1 MLQLV
6 PMPFLVRMQE
16 KEFARYRDSDSGW
29 VGDLCTHYKK
39 VIAFEK
45 ERLLP
50 VGRMNFSDGEY
61 PVPKDIEYY
70 LGIMYDDYKRPSPRE
85 NGGVKYNMV
94 AVSLE
99 KNYGE

>member
-1 MLQLV
+1 MFILAK
-6 PMPFLVRMQE
+6 MQE
-16 KEFARYRDSDSGW
+16 REFARYANIDTGW

-45 ERLLP
+45 KRLLP
-50 VGRMNFSDGEY
+50 VGTMKFSDGEY

-70 LGIMYDDYKRPSPRE
+70 LEIMYDDYKKLSPRE
-85 NGGVKYNMV
+85 NGSIKYNMV